1 MINKDETLNNAKFN
15 ENCRKFGL
23 QSGFIDKI
31 GDTIVVTLINN
42 GIRVIFND
50 KFDVIGIHA
59 ALPEYSYG
67 IAFDLANIYDKNY
80 RYKSDRFV
88 YPFDELSFKNI
99 SDIADMV
106 EVREVNHGHSSILYV
121 NGKEAFHDF
130 SYDQIKMIS
139 YIKYLDYKI
148 KEYFLKVREFTTLGI
163 PVVGLHQYL
172 NKHISMI
179 ESCILE
185 FIKYDKRPFPVDVI
199 SYTGSDRELIDNV
212 EHELYHIISLMLSEK
227 GLEIDKKNFG
237 YVKESKNDNVD
248 LSILV
253 DEICEKLN
261 IKEKGLN
268 LKK

>member
-23 QSGFIDKI
+23 QSGFVDKI

-59 ALPEYSYG
+59 TLPEYSYG
-67 IAFDLANIYDKNY
+67 IACDLANIYDKNY

-130 SYDQIKMIS
+130 SYDQIKMLS
-139 YIKYLDYKI
+139 YIKYLDFKI
-148 KEYFLKVREFTTLGI
+148 KEYFLKVREFETLGFSM
-163 PVVGLHQYL
+163 PELHQYL
-172 NKHISMI
+172 NKHISKI
-179 ESCILE
+179 EHCIME
-185 FIKYDKRPFPVDVI
+185 YIKYEKRPFPVDVI
-199 SYTGSDRELIDNV
+199 SFTGSDRELIDSV
-212 EHELYHIISLMLSEK
+212 EYELYHIISLMLSEK
-227 GLEIDKKNFG
+227 GLEIDTDKFG
-237 YVKESKNDNVD
+237 YVRESKNDNVD

-253 DEICEKLN
+253 DEICEKLD
-261 IKEKGLN
+261 IKGNALK